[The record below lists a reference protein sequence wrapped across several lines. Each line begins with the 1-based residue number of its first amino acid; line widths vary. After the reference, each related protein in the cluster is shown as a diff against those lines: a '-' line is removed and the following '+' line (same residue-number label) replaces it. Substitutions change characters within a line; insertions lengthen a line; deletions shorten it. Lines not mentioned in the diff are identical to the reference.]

1 MTLGLIRKGKRM
13 CKRPVFVTSYSNVEI
28 INTASLWLST
38 VFVKNLRSWKNLAL
52 SIETLLHD
60 RQKL

>member
-38 VFVKNLRSWKNLAL
+38 VFVKNLRPSQTRLL
-52 SIETLLHD
+52 SM
-60 RQKL
+60 